1 MISASVHQRARAGD
15 GGGGDFDALG
25 FVADGGGV
33 GEDTGRRRGVSG
45 ISRGRS
51 VLYSICMLIEREP
64 CELCG
69 GVTGALN
76 VWLGREMRGLK
87 AHELKVPNCE
97 GPSWES
103 KSGVFARSKSCKC
116 PATAVLGLPPHFC
129 SCPTEGRVGRL
140 ANLRR
145 EGKGASVISESST
158 PLFRFGDMELMP
170 GQLGSC
176 ISVVE
181 LSGGRDWSSD
191 RW

>member
-1 MISASVHQRARAGD
+1 MISASLHQRARASD

-51 VLYSICMLIEREP
+51 ALYSICILVEREP

-69 GVTGALN
+69 GVIGAMN

-87 AHELKVPNCE
+87 AHELKVPKCE
-97 GPSWES
+97 GPSWAS
-103 KSGVFARSKSCKC
+103 KSGVLAKSKSCRC
-116 PATAVLGLPPHFC
+116 PATAVLGLPPLFC
-129 SCPTEGRVGRL
+129 SCSTTGRVGML
-140 ANLRR
+140 AVRRR
-145 EGKGASVISESST
+145 EGKGASVISESLTSR
-158 PLFRFGDMELMP
+158 FRFGDMEMIP

-176 ISVVE
+176 ISAGISLQIE
-181 LSGGRDWSSD
+181 GDS
-191 RW
+191 